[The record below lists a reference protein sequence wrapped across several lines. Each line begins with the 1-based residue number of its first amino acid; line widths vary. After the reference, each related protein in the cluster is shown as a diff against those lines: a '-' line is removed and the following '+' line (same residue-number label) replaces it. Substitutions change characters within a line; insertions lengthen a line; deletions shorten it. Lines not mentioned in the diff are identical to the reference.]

1 MKNNRLIALLIV
13 CGVLDW
19 WMVRSHRSH
28 TRPDEQVREIEVIEP
43 VMTVAKHE
51 SKKKLQK
58 IAQSRHIRVC

>member
-28 TRPDEQVREIEVIEP
+28 TPTEQVREVEGIEP
-43 VMTVAKHE
+43 VITVAKHE
-51 SKKKLQK
+51 LKKKSQK